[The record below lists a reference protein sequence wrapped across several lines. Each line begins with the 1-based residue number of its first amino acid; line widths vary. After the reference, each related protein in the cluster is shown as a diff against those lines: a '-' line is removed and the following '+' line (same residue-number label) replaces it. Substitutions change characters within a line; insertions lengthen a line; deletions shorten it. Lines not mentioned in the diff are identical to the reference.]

1 MQTAAAGEQ
10 DKQLSSTL
18 CRETG
23 ISGEQERGG
32 IIEGLGRVREVETYK
47 KGKGLFSEKC

>member
-1 MQTAAAGEQ
+1 MQTAAAGEK
-10 DKQLSSTL
+10 DKQFSSTL

-23 ISGEQERGG
+23 FSGKQERGG
-32 IIEGLGRVREVETYK
+32 IIEGLGRVREIETYK